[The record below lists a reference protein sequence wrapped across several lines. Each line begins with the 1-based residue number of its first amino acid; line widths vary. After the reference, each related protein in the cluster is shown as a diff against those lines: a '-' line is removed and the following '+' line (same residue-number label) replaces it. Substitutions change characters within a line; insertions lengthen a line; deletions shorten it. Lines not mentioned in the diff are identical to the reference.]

1 MRPPKALQSPLQSFS
16 PQIHRSIKSYPSQV
30 HGDIRRVEKSIGAA
44 SQNRPGSQGPE
55 RVESAACE
63 ERNGERRKEGYL
75 ARSPRHPVERR
86 DGEERDWE
94 VFKPNCAILV
104 QPALVESKEE
114 QSPLQEREEKRQRW
128 RIISVWNGGKR
139 RKRKKTKSSEVIR
152 TSRRRVDTGG
162 EEEWGEVDSVGAST

>member
-16 PQIHRSIKSYPSQV
+16 PQTPSQ
-30 HGDIRRVEKSIGAA
+30 HQILPLPSPWGYPESREKSWTLGSHYSIGVA

-114 QSPLQEREEKRQRW
+114 QSPLQE
-128 RIISVWNGGKR
+128 VM
-139 RKRKKTKSSEVIR
+139 
-152 TSRRRVDTGG
+152 
-162 EEEWGEVDSVGAST
+162 